1 MDKKNLI
8 ICIVALAALIGAIA
22 FGISS
27 LYSGKDGDLREA
39 DNAAAIE
46 RFSLLQ
52 AIPSDAAMILY
63 FKDLDHALSLLTDST
78 KAFSAL
84 VTDPKQG
91 TFDRFVRHASAE
103 KYSGMKAA
111 ISVHF
116 SGDLIPLLICN
127 TGRNTG
133 DTTAKASNLID
144 YASLAGLHHRLLD
157 FGKDRL
163 LLISRSE
170 TLIHSSV
177 RHIDNSSSILED
189 PALASLAP
197 TVTGSDVIFVSNN
210 YAGKIMGAH
219 LDRRFLRYA
228 DFFKRLSGWTAFQIE
243 ESKDS
248 HLGIRVLSAMSES
261 PSCWFNV
268 ARRSGDGESRVAEVL
283 PYHTDF
289 VISQSVSDLEGY
301 FEGYKAYLDACS
313 KLDTWKKKPETWA
326 RELRIREVAK
336 AEFHIGTHLEQVL
349 LVRTGSKQNLE
360 GIVPNEHAGFVPA
373 LFGPLFSIEDDSCA
387 AASKEWLVF
396 GGKAALEGILDEG
409 FLDINLRTWLSDAG
423 LSSRFP
429 AKGNRFSCY
438 WSPGEDPSQTA
449 SVFRG
454 KASQAILEAIKG
466 IGYAPFFLTLSDDLD
481 IRMDADR
488 VNVTRSQ
495 VPTVERDTVVV
506 VPQGPFK
513 VHNSGTNAT
522 NLFYQAPNLYLCL
535 KEESGKGIWGVP
547 FKTPICGSVETIDW
561 YANGKNQFLFG
572 AGSSLYLIDRL
583 GRFVKGF
590 PVDLGK
596 EILIGPAAYDFS
608 GAHGYSAVVLHKDNT
623 IAMYN
628 LHGKKPDNWKDITAS
643 ETIKGLPELIT
654 VKGKRYWVVRTS
666 IQTLFFPFMGGD
678 ALKTG
683 EKNKMVRPDSPVEVS
698 DNTVKVLCYDGK
710 QRTLKW

>member
-157 FGKDRL
+157 FGKDQL

-336 AEFHIGTHLEQVL
+336 AEFHIGTRLEQVL
-349 LVRTGSKQNLE
+349 LVRTGSRQNLE
-360 GIVPNEHAGFVPA
+360 GIVPNDQAGYIPA
-373 LFGPLFSIEDDSCA
+373 LFGPLFSIDDDSFA

-535 KEESGKGIWGVP
+535 KEESPLTGMPTARTSSSSVPAVP
-547 FKTPICGSVETIDW
+547 FT
-561 YANGKNQFLFG
+561 
-572 AGSSLYLIDRL
+572 
-583 GRFVKGF
+583 
-590 PVDLGK
+590 
-596 EILIGPAAYDFS
+596 
-608 GAHGYSAVVLHKDNT
+608 
-623 IAMYN
+623 
-628 LHGKKPDNWKDITAS
+628 
-643 ETIKGLPELIT
+643 
-654 VKGKRYWVVRTS
+654 
-666 IQTLFFPFMGGD
+666 
-678 ALKTG
+678 
-683 EKNKMVRPDSPVEVS
+683 
-698 DNTVKVLCYDGK
+698 
-710 QRTLKW
+710 

>member
-157 FGKDRL
+157 FGKDQL

-170 TLIHSSV
+170 TLINSSV

-243 ESKDS
+243 ENKDS

-268 ARRSGDGESRVAEVL
+268 ARRSGDGESRVAEIL

-360 GIVPNEHAGFVPA
+360 GI
-373 LFGPLFSIEDDSCA
+373 
-387 AASKEWLVF
+387 
-396 GGKAALEGILDEG
+396 LDEG

-429 AKGNRFSCY
+429 VKGNRFSAY
-438 WSPGEDPSQTA
+438 WSATEDPSQTA
-449 SVFRG
+449 AIFRG
-454 KASQAILEAIKG
+454 KASNAMLETIKG
-466 IGYAPFFLTLSDDLD
+466 IGYSPFFLTLSDDLD
-481 IRMDADR
+481 IRLDADR

-495 VPTVERDTVVV
+495 VPTIERDTVVV
-506 VPQGPFK
+506 IPQGPFK

-535 KEESGKGIWGVP
+535 KEEGGKGIWGVP
-547 FKTPICGSVETIDW
+547 FKTPICGRVETIDW

-596 EILIGPAAYDFS
+596 EIL
-608 GAHGYSAVVLHKDNT
+608 
-623 IAMYN
+623 
-628 LHGKKPDNWKDITAS
+628 HGKKPDSWKDITAN

-654 VKGKRYWVVRTS
+654 LKGKRYWVVRTS

>member
-27 LYSGKDGDLREA
+27 LYSSKDGDLRDA

-52 AIPSDAAMILY
+52 TIPSDAAMILY

-103 KYSGMKAA
+103 HYSGMKAA

-133 DTTAKASNLID
+133 DTTAKACNLID
-144 YASLAGLHHRLLD
+144 YASLAGLHHKLLD
-157 FGKDRL
+157 FGKDQL

-170 TLIHSSV
+170 TLINSSV

-189 PALASLAP
+189 PALANLAS
-197 TVTGSDVIFVSNN
+197 TVTGNDVIFVSNN
-210 YAGKIMGAH
+210 YSGKIIGAH
-219 LDRRFLRYA
+219 MDRRFLRYA
-228 DFFKRLSGWTAFQIE
+228 EFFKRLSGWTAFQVE

-336 AEFHIGTHLEQVL
+336 AEFHIGTRLEQVL

-360 GIVPNEHAGFVPA
+360 GIVPNETAG
-373 LFGPLFSIEDDSCA
+373 
-387 AASKEWLVF
+387 
-396 GGKAALEGILDEG
+396 
-409 FLDINLRTWLSDAG
+409 
-423 LSSRFP
+423 
-429 AKGNRFSCY
+429 
-438 WSPGEDPSQTA
+438 
-449 SVFRG
+449 
-454 KASQAILEAIKG
+454 
-466 IGYAPFFLTLSDDLD
+466 
-481 IRMDADR
+481 
-488 VNVTRSQ
+488 
-495 VPTVERDTVVV
+495 
-506 VPQGPFK
+506 
-513 VHNSGTNAT
+513 
-522 NLFYQAPNLYLCL
+522 
-535 KEESGKGIWGVP
+535 
-547 FKTPICGSVETIDW
+547 
-561 YANGKNQFLFG
+561 
-572 AGSSLYLIDRL
+572 
-583 GRFVKGF
+583 
-590 PVDLGK
+590 
-596 EILIGPAAYDFS
+596 
-608 GAHGYSAVVLHKDNT
+608 
-623 IAMYN
+623 
-628 LHGKKPDNWKDITAS
+628 
-643 ETIKGLPELIT
+643 
-654 VKGKRYWVVRTS
+654 
-666 IQTLFFPFMGGD
+666 
-678 ALKTG
+678 
-683 EKNKMVRPDSPVEVS
+683 
-698 DNTVKVLCYDGK
+698 
-710 QRTLKW
+710 

>member
-8 ICIVALAALIGAIA
+8 ICIVALAALIGAIVL
-22 FGISS
+22 GISS
-27 LYSGKDGDLREA
+27 LYSGKDGDSRNA
-39 DNAAAIE
+39 DNAAAD

-52 AIPSDAAMILY
+52 AVPSDAAMVLY
-63 FKDLDHALSLLTDST
+63 FKDLENALTLLTDST

-103 KYSGMKAA
+103 RFSGIKAA

-127 TGRNTG
+127 TGRSGN
-133 DTTAKASNLID
+133 DTTAKARHLID
-144 YASLAGLHHRLLD
+144 YASLSGLHHKVLD
-157 FGKDRL
+157 YGKNKF

-177 RHIDNSSSILED
+177 RHIDNASSILED
-189 PALASLAP
+189 NTLASLAS
-197 TVTGSDVIFVSNN
+197 TATGNNVIFVSNY

-243 ESKDS
+243 ESMDS
-248 HLGIRVLSAMSES
+248 HLGIRILPTMSDS

-268 ARRSGDGESRVAEVL
+268 ARRSGDGESRVADIL

-289 VISQSVSDLEGY
+289 VISQSVGYLDGY

-336 AEFHIGTHLEQVL
+336 AEFHIGTKLEQIL
-349 LVRTGSKQNLE
+349 LVRTSTKQNLE
-360 GIVPNEHAGFVPA
+360 GIVPNETAGYVPA
-373 LFGPLFSIEDDSCA
+373 LFGPLFSIENDSFA
-387 AASKEWLVF
+387 AASREWLIF
-396 GGKAALEGILDEG
+396 GGETALEGILDEG
-409 FLDINLRTWLSDAG
+409 FLDINLRSWLSDAG

-429 AKGNRFSCY
+429 VRGNRTSIY
-438 WSPGEDPSQTA
+438 WSAGENPSQTA
-449 SVFRG
+449 GVFRG
-454 KASQAILEAIKG
+454 KAAQAMLGTIKG
-466 IGYAPFFLTLSDDLD
+466 VGYAPFFLTLSDDLD
-481 IRMDADR
+481 IRLDADR
-488 VNVTRSQ
+488 VNVTKSQ
-495 VPTVERDTVVV
+495 APTVERDTVVV
-506 VPQGPFK
+506 IPQGPFK

-535 KEESGKGIWGVP
+535 KEEDGKGIWGVP

-572 AGSSLYLIDRL
+572 SGSSLYLIDRL

-623 IAMYN
+623 IAIYN
-628 LHGKKPDNWKDITAS
+628 LHGKKPDGWKDITAK
-643 ETIKGLPELIT
+643 ETIKGLPKLIT
-654 VKGKRYWVVRTS
+654 VNDKRYWVVRTS
-666 IQTLFFPFMGGD
+666 IQTLFFPFMGGE

-683 EKNKMVRPDSPVEVS
+683 EKNKMIRPDSPIEVT
-698 DNTVKVLCYDGK
+698 DNSVKAMCYDGK
-710 QRTLKW
+710 KRTLKL